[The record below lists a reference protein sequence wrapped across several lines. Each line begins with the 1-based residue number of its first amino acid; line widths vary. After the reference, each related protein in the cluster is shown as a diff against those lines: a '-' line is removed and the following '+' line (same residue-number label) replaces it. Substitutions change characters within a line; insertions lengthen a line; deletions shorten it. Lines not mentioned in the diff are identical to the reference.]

1 MKKLTPKKTALVA
14 AAFVASMNLNACAYG
29 PEPVYDDPDPGNNIA
44 TYDPDDNMNQC
55 VYGPP
60 EFFYDDNDDFYDP
73 SADEPEE
80 VYGPPPEY
88 LQ

>member
-55 VYGPP
+55 EYGPP
-60 EFFYDDNDDFYDP
+60 EFYYDDDDFYDP